1 MPEIHEEIIGEVYR
15 SYQEAP
21 HSRAKTEVL
30 YEGVKSIL
38 IKLNRYTYD
47 PEKYREKSAIA
58 ISELESRLNRFYYND
73 KEFVERILYEAK
85 AYIIEISSQ

>member
-21 HSRAKTEVL
+21 HSRAKTEAL

-38 IKLNRYTYD
+38 SKLNRYTHD

-73 KEFVERILYEAK
+73 NEFVERILYEAK